1 MCFFTWLIKINGE
14 RCFYVLL
21 NSFFIVFFTG
31 GCYASEEIKSPS
43 SEKLNLSN
51 KIVKSWP
58 RNWEVKGQ
66 ANWDKKWLSASF
78 DWHWKQTGQETTF
91 DISGPLGMSTV
102 LTSQEDDLVIKDD
115 DGSVDWG
122 VSQAM
127 TRWTGGIVVTK
138 KMLATWLTG
147 RSKSSDPYAV
157 RDSYKL
163 GKLDIVW
170 QDWSREKG
178 FYLPHKII
186 MTSGPRYL
194 EILVD
199 NWDLK

>member
-1 MCFFTWLIKINGE
+1 M
-14 RCFYVLL
+14 
-21 NSFFIVFFTG
+21 
-31 GCYASEEIKSPS
+31 
-43 SEKLNLSN
+43 
-51 KIVKSWP
+51 
-58 RNWEVKGQ
+58 
-66 ANWDKKWLSASF
+66 
-78 DWHWKQTGQETTF
+78 
-91 DISGPLGMSTV
+91 
-102 LTSQEDDLVIKDD
+102 
-115 DGSVDWG
+115 
-122 VSQAM
+122 
-127 TRWTGGIVVTK
+127 VTK

-170 QDWSREKG
+170 QDWSQEKG